1 MCFDNDLPTEMDAD
15 VAEVLVDQTAIQRRV
30 AELGRQI
37 SEDYRGKPLML
48 VGILRGACVFLSDLI
63 RYITIPIQVDFMAI
77 SSYVGTSTSGEVK
90 ILKDLDQPVEGF
102 HVLIVE
108 DIADTGLTLSY
119 ISRIIAERR
128 PLSVRTCVLL
138 DKPYRRQV
146 PVDIGYCGFEIP
158 DKFVVGYG
166 IDFNQGYRNLRYVGV
181 LRSEL
186 YSKK

>member
-1 MCFDNDLPTEMDAD
+1 
-15 VAEVLVDQTAIQRRV
+15 
-30 AELGRQI
+30 
-37 SEDYRGKPLML
+37 
-48 VGILRGACVFLSDLI
+48 
-63 RYITIPIQVDFMAI
+63 MAI
-77 SSYVGTSTSGEVK
+77 SSYVGTTTSGEVK

-119 ISRIIAERR
+119 ISRVISERR

-166 IDFNQGYRNLRYVGV
+166 IDYNQGYRNLRYVGV
-181 LRSEL
+181 LRPQL
-186 YSKK
+186 YLKG

>member
-1 MCFDNDLPTEMDAD
+1 MCFHEDFPTEMDHD
-15 VAEVLVDQTAIQRRV
+15 VAEILVDQASIQRRV
-30 AELGRQI
+30 AEIGRQI
-37 SEDYRGKPLML
+37 TQDYRGKPLML

-63 RYITIPIQVDFMAI
+63 RYISIPIQVDFMAI
-77 SSYVGTSTSGEVK
+77 SSYVGTTTSGEVK

-119 ISRIIAERR
+119 ISRVISERR

-166 IDFNQGYRNLRYVGV
+166 IDYNQGYRNLRYVGV
-181 LRSEL
+181 LRPEL
-186 YSKK
+186 YRKH